1 MYQHSSIHFE
11 EQILYMG
18 GLLPSLH
25 LLQHPFCM
33 QTHTDVDAGRTES
46 NRPGNQVVS
55 RTSPALWCRF
65 PSRAWLALQSEL
77 SVDTTVKLAAT
88 SLDRRPL

>member
-46 NRPGNQVVS
+46 TDLATRLFPGPVLLCGVG
-55 RTSPALWCRF
+55 F
-65 PSRAWLALQSEL
+65 LAEL
-77 SVDTTVKLAAT
+77 G
-88 SLDRRPL
+88 